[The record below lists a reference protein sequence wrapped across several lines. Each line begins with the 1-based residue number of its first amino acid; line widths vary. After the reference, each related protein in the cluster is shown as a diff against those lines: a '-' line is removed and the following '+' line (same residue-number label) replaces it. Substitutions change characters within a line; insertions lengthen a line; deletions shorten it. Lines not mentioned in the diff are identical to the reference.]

1 MHTQRSLFLQ
11 HVAQTSNSPAA
22 LEITHAQGIYL
33 YDTQGKSYV
42 DLVSGVSVS
51 NVGHKN
57 PKIIEAINNQLQ
69 KYMHLMVY
77 GEYVL
82 SPQVLYAQL
91 LTKNLPEKLNSV
103 YYVNSGSEAIEGAMK
118 LAKRFTGKQ
127 NIIACKNAYHGSTH
141 GAMSLMS
148 DETFSQAFRPLVP
161 GVSFI
166 EFNNI
171 ESLNIID
178 TNTACVIIEA
188 VQGEAGIIAAEK
200 SFMKALRKK
209 CTDTNT
215 LLIIDEIQTGF
226 GRTGKLFAFEHYN
239 ISPDILVIAKS
250 MGGGMPV
257 GAFVADKNIMSAF
270 TNNPILGHITTFG
283 GHPVSLAAAMA
294 SLEIILNENLIND
307 VQRKGNIF
315 LENLKHPRIK
325 SIRGL
330 GLFYAVEIDNIQDNI
345 EKFMRTG
352 FEQGFTTDWF
362 LFDNTRFRIA
372 PPLNITDEEIV
383 YVCELIKN
391 ALDKL

>member
-22 LEITHAQGIYL
+22 LEITNAQGIYL
-33 YDTQGKSYV
+33 YDAHGKSYV

-91 LTKNLPEKLNSV
+91 LTKNLPENLNSV

-257 GAFVADKNIMSAF
+257 GAFVADKNIMDAF

-315 LENLKHPRIK
+315 LENLKHHRIK

-345 EKFMRTG
+345 EKFMRIG

-391 ALDKL
+391 ALYKL

>member
-1 MHTQRSLFLQ
+1 MLTQRSLFLQ
-11 HVAQTSNSPAA
+11 HVAQTSSSPAA
-22 LEITHAQGIYL
+22 LEITSAEGIFL
-33 YDTQGKSYV
+33 YDDKGKSYV
-42 DLVSGVSVS
+42 DLISGVSVS

-77 GEYVL
+77 GEYIL
-82 SPQVLYAQL
+82 SPQVSYAKL
-91 LTKNLPEKLNSV
+91 LTNNLPDSLNSV

-127 NIIACKNAYHGSTH
+127 NVVACKNAYHGSTH
-141 GAMSLMS
+141 GALSLMS

-161 GVSFI
+161 GVTFI

-171 ESLNIID
+171 DSLKIID
-178 TNTACVIIEA
+178 NNTACVIIEA
-188 VQGEAGIIAAEK
+188 IQGEAGIISAEK
-200 SFMKALRKK
+200 SFMQSLRKK
-209 CTDTNT
+209 CDETNT

-226 GRTGKLFAFEHYN
+226 GRTGKLFAFEHFD
-239 ISPDILVIAKS
+239 IIPDVLVIAKS
-250 MGGGMPV
+250 MGGGMPL
-257 GAFVADKNIMSAF
+257 GAFVADKEIMSTL

-283 GHPVSLAAAMA
+283 GHPVSLAAALA
-294 SLEIILNENLIND
+294 SLEIILNDKLIDD

-325 SIRGL
+325 SVRGR
-330 GLFYAVEIDNIQDNI
+330 GLFYAVEIENINNDI
-345 EKFMRTG
+345 EKFMRLG

-372 PPLNITDEEIV
+372 PPLNITDDEII
-383 YVCELIKN
+383 YVCDLIKK